1 MWVGAGLLVI
11 EVFHQPKIDRVS
23 EAVALAVKERN
34 AIMASVACK
43 TGK

>member
-11 EVFHQPKIDRVS
+11 EVSHQLKIDRVS
-23 EAVALAVKERN
+23 EAVALAFKERN
-34 AIMASVACK
+34 AIAASAASE